1 MYSALMSTPERL
13 IEATQEL
20 LWERGYVGTSPKA
33 IQQRAG
39 AGQGS
44 MYHHF
49 AGKPDLALA
58 AVLRTSAEMRET
70 AARLLDGPGTAYERI
85 SAYLLRER
93 EVLRGCPVGRLT
105 MDPDV
110 VASDALRA
118 PVDET
123 IGWLR
128 GRLAE
133 ILQEGLDRG
142 EFSPGIEPREV
153 AAAVVATVQGG
164 YVLARA
170 SGSSAA
176 FDSAARGL
184 LSLLAPQI
192 TTSRQP

>member
-1 MYSALMSTPERL
+1 MYSAVMSTPERL

-20 LWERGYVGTSPKA
+20 LWERGYVGASPKA

-58 AVLRTSAEMRET
+58 AVTRTAAEMRGT
-70 AARLLDGPGTAYERI
+70 AGQLLDGPGSAYERI
-85 SAYLLRER
+85 EAYLLRER
-93 EVLRGCPVGRLT
+93 DVMKGCPVGRLT
-105 MDPDV
+105 MDPEV
-110 VASDALRA
+110 IASDALRA

-142 EFSPGIEPREV
+142 DLTPGLVPGEV

-170 SGSSAA
+170 SGSTAA
-176 FDSAARGL
+176 FDSAVRGL
-184 LSLLAPQI
+184 LSLLAPAA
-192 TTSRQP
+192 PAVKA

>member
-1 MYSALMSTPERL
+1 MYSEFMSTPERL

-70 AARLLDGPGTAYERI
+70 AARLLDGPGSAYERI

-192 TTSRQP
+192 TSSRQA

>member
-1 MYSALMSTPERL
+1 MYSEFMSTPERL

-70 AARLLDGPGTAYERI
+70 AARLLDGPGSAYERI

-176 FDSAARGL
+176 FDSAVRGL

-192 TTSRQP
+192 TSSRQA

>member
-1 MYSALMSTPERL
+1 MSTPERL

-58 AVLRTSAEMRET
+58 AVTRTAAEMRGT
-70 AARLLDGPGTAYERI
+70 AGHLLDGPGSAYERI
-85 SAYLLRER
+85 EAYLLRER
-93 EVLRGCPVGRLT
+93 DVMKGCPMGRLT
-105 MDPDV
+105 MDPEV
-110 VASDALRA
+110 IASDALRA

-142 EFSPGIEPREV
+142 DLTPGLVPGEV

-170 SGSSAA
+170 SGSTAA
-176 FDSAARGL
+176 FDSAVRGL
-184 LSLLAPQI
+184 LSLLAPAA
-192 TTSRQP
+192 PAVKA